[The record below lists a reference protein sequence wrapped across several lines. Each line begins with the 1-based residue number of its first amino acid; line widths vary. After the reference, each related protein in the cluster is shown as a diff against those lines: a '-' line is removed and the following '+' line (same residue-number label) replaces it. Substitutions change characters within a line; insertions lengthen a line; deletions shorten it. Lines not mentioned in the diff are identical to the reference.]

1 MTLILQRNF
10 LLLVT
15 ILLIAGK
22 AMASDK
28 HNAPENHR
36 KPAPPTVT
44 ITAYPGTNVTWPG
57 LVTLVASGADSY
69 LWSENAGSSTSAT
82 VVVNFSGDYSVTG
95 TTNGES
101 ASADIHVEVNTGH
114 VYSSAGFDPSN
125 PCVGTSLTLAGGATA
140 GVVSYTVSFKGPVPI
155 PNPAVNTPGM
165 VQFTV
170 AKPGYYSA
178 GTIGT
183 VVMSATETAATA
195 TGVLSAMGALEIR
208 PVLSLTASEL
218 IVDKGTS
225 VTLNADRDN
234 LDNDFTNYSWDGG
247 QTGKKIVI
255 TPTESMIYSVTA
267 VDIYNGCTFSESIRI
282 LACDPLLA
290 AQIGSVS
297 LAPPIGNQRS
307 LQLTGVGTTYVVTG
321 PGGYVFSQVFRG
333 QASRTVTIPAGNLA
347 GTYTVTVSNQDACGR
362 SDSATRTIE
371 LPGI

>member
-44 ITAYPGTNVTWPG
+44 ITAYPGTSVTWPG

-82 VVVNFSGDYSVTG
+82 VVVNFSGNYSVTG

-101 ASADIHVEVNTGH
+101 ATEYIYIIVDRGGTYA
-114 VYSSAGFDPSN
+114 SAGSST
-125 PCVGTSLTLAGGATA
+125 PCVGASVTLSAGANP
-140 GVVSYTVSFKGPVPI
+140 GVVSYTVAFSGPGPIPI
-155 PNPAVNTPGM
+155 PNPAPNMPGM
-165 VQFTV
+165 VELI
-170 AKPGYYSA
+170 ALKPGYYMADASA
-178 GTIGT
+178 T
-183 VVMSATETAATA
+183 VVNSSTETAATA
-195 TGVLSAMGALEIR
+195 TGRSSSSASIYIR
-208 PVLSLTASEL
+208 PVLSLTATEL

-234 LDNDFTNYSWDGG
+234 VDNDFTNYSWDGG
-247 QTGKKIVI
+247 QTGKTIVI